1 MRAAVMRGDTIV
13 VDDVPDPVPQ
23 FGQALVRV
31 LACGI
36 CGSDL
41 HFLRHGRRMA
51 ELSAEVD
58 TGGPMAGGPALD
70 MSRDIIMGH
79 EFTAEIL
86 DYGPDTVGPPPGT
99 VVTSMPVMLTMDGIV
114 TLAYNNDFPG
124 GYAEQMLL
132 SPPLLVS
139 VPDGLDHRRAAL
151 TEPLAVGLHAVA
163 RSGIVPG
170 DAAVVLGCGPV
181 GLAVVAGLALAGIE
195 PIVAADLSPRRRELA
210 AGLGAH
216 VVCDPAE
223 RPPIEAWREA
233 DGRRPLVM
241 FEAVGVPGMIDR
253 AVRDAPRLAR
263 VVVVGVCMEPDTF
276 NPFFAIA
283 KELSLQFVLGY
294 EPLEF
299 NRALEVIAEGK
310 VDVTPMITGVVD
322 LDGVPGAFDDLSR
335 PDLHAKILV
344 EPGGADGPLQA

>member
-1 MRAAVMRGDTIV
+1 MRGDSIV
-13 VDDVPDPVPQ
+13 VDDVDDPVPE

-41 HFLRHGRRMA
+41 HFLKHGRRMA
-51 ELSAEVD
+51 ELTAE
-58 TGGPMAGGPALD
+58 TEAEGPLSSGPALD
-70 MSRDIIMGH
+70 LSRDVIMGH
-79 EFTAEIL
+79 EFCAEVL
-86 DYGPDTVGPPPGT
+86 EYGPDTIGPPPGAI
-99 VVTSMPVMLTMDGIV
+99 VTSMPVMLTTSGLV
-114 TLAYNNDFPG
+114 NLAYNNDLPG

-132 SPPLLVS
+132 SPPLLVE
-139 VPDGLDHRRAAL
+139 VPNGLDHRRAAL

-163 RSGIVPG
+163 RSGIAPG
-170 DAAVVLGCGPV
+170 EAAVVLGCGPV

-195 PIVAADLSPRRRELA
+195 PIVAADYSPRRRELA

-216 VVCDPAE
+216 VVCDPAVE
-223 RPPIEAWREA
+223 PAIDVWRRA
-233 DGRRPLVM
+233 DGRKPLVL

-253 AVRDAPRLAR
+253 AVRDAPRQAR

-276 NPFFAIA
+276 QPFFAIA

-294 EPLEF
+294 DPSEF
-299 NRALEVIAEGK
+299 ARALEVIAEGR

-322 LDGVPGAFDDLSR
+322 LDGVPGAFEDLGH
-335 PDLHAKILV
+335 PDSHAKILV
-344 EPGGADGPLQA
+344 EPGGGHAPVQA